1 LPGESSTTGTLTD
14 TKHTNK
20 EQNLPFKSINRERGE
35 RLKSEKKRRTSL
47 FKCNR
52 TNTKPHS
59 ETKGGKRRKKRD
71 AISVLKNRREGEGEG
86 SAEIAYTCSHQK
98 KLKNSSGNGQC
109 SQRGSP
115 SVLELDGGGR
125 RSAVP
130 SGLFQKLP
138 CAPRPKTVS
147 PAVPGSPP
155 RNSITCP
162 ATLCEGL

>member
-1 LPGESSTTGTLTD
+1 MVLSTTEFKPTLSITGVQSLVFHLEKGIEYARFTCVMHPTLPNSRLLASPSSQTDLYSSASSLQTFDISST
-14 TKHTNK
+14 
-20 EQNLPFKSINRERGE
+20 
-35 RLKSEKKRRTSL
+35 
-47 FKCNR
+47 
-52 TNTKPHS
+52 
-59 ETKGGKRRKKRD
+59 
-71 AISVLKNRREGEGEG
+71 
-86 SAEIAYTCSHQK
+86 
-98 KLKNSSGNGQC
+98 QC

-155 RNSITCP
+155 RNEIASPT
-162 ATLCEGL
+162 TLYEGL